1 MITLTLIQN
10 DNETSH
16 VLNLEEEDW
25 EFSIRLGSNRI
36 LNDNFLTIANPDKN
50 FSNSEDVV
58 AFYNLL
64 KTIPPADITKVI
76 LEVDGVKMFD
86 SSDFNFYFLGMF
98 LQYQFVYMETNINRV
113 TYIENKVMVAKGK
126 GERDKL
132 EDWI

>member
-98 LQYQFVYMETNINRV
+98 L
-113 TYIENKVMVAKGK
+113 
-126 GERDKL
+126 
-132 EDWI
+132 